1 MFKSKRNRIISLVTG
16 FFLVISLIS
25 IKTFNAN
32 ANDILINPN
41 FEIINLNDTNNTA
54 NLIEEA
60 LPKITA
66 NLISN
71 KEIEVSGDKEITLQY
86 EITPE
91 DYFEDNLST
100 GDTSKIEEILIISD
114 LSQKMSWGNRF
125 SILQNGLTNQ
135 ILNNSKFSSVKFG
148 FIGYNEKYYI
158 GDRNRINDPKDVSM
172 KENADVNNL
181 LTPLFDISDGNSKD
195 GFRQLLQWGKVTF
208 SQNNIRNI
216 DNALIKAKDI
226 FDKYGK
232 DGSGKAIILINAGDV
247 NYSSEVANII
257 KSQGYKII
265 SLDISDEKNTNLKK
279 LHEDL
284 GGVYSSEESKSDYLV
299 GKLDGGNY
307 NNVDNDMSKVA
318 DKLNQGVTVD
328 KVISIIPKLYFDL
341 NNNFQYVDGSAE
353 GIKVENNSGNML
365 DFNLMTPIKYSYSGS
380 MENGKY
386 RYTAPKQVVSF
397 KVKVRSDKDGVLTF
411 GDNSVDKLS
420 NYMSYLKFNNLEKKI
435 ALDTPII
442 IIQGSKIK
450 NHGLYNG
457 ISNGEVIIEE
467 NNNEVF
473 ILAPNSTVTFGSE
486 LILIGDKANISLNID
501 SNLLVDSQEIKVYKV
516 VNNQLSEVI
525 NKYIINNGNNNY
537 NISIEGFKD
546 NGVEETRVLVIYR
559 GVLDDGDNQNIK
571 NTITINNISREV
583 NITTTSS
590 SNEGQRLPNL
600 F

>member
-1 MFKSKRNRIISLVTG
+1 MFKNNRNKIISLVTS
-16 FFLVISLIS
+16 FLLIISLIS

-32 ANDILINPN
+32 ANGVLSKPS
-41 FEIINLNDTNNTA
+41 FESHNVDGRVSI
-54 NLIEEA
+54 IEEA

-66 NLISN
+66 KLISN
-71 KEIEVSGDKEITLQY
+71 KEIEVRGDEEIALQY

-91 DYFEDNLST
+91 DYFEDKLST
-100 GDTSKIEEILIISD
+100 SDSSKIEEVLIISD

-135 ILNNSKFSSVKFG
+135 ILNNSRFSSVKFG

-232 DGSGKAIILINAGDV
+232 DGTGKAIILINAGEV

-265 SLDISDEKNTNLKK
+265 SLDISDEKDTNLKK

-284 GGVYSSEESKSDYLV
+284 GGIYSNEESKSDYLV

-307 NNVDNDMSKVA
+307 NNVDNDMVKVA

-341 NNNFQYVDGSAE
+341 NNNLQYVYGSTE
-353 GIKVENNSGNML
+353 GTKIENNSGNML
-365 DFNLMTPIKYSYSGS
+365 AFSLITPIKYSYNGS
-380 MENGKY
+380 IENGKY
-386 RYTAPKQVVSF
+386 KYTAPKQVVSF
-397 KVKVRSDKDGVLTF
+397 KVKVNSDKEGELTF
-411 GDNSVDKLS
+411 GDNSADKLS
-420 NYMSYLKFNNLEKKI
+420 NYMSYLKFNNLEEKV
-435 ALDTPII
+435 ALDTPIVI
-442 IIQGSKIK
+442 RQGSKIK
-450 NHGLYNG
+450 SHGLYNG
-457 ISNGEVIIEE
+457 ISDGRVIIEE
-467 NNNEVF
+467 NNNEAFV
-473 ILAPNSTVTFGSE
+473 LAPNSTVTFGSE
-486 LILIGDKANISLNID
+486 FTLAGDKINISLDID
-501 SNLLVDSQEIKVYKV
+501 KNLLVNSQEIKIYKI
-516 VNNQLSEVI
+516 VNNELSEVI
-525 NKYIINNGNNNY
+525 NKYITNNGNNNY
-537 NISIEGFKD
+537 NLSIEGFKET
-546 NGVEETRVLVIYR
+546 GVGETKVLVVYR
-559 GVLDDGDNQNIK
+559 GSLDEGDKQEMK
-571 NTITINNISREV
+571 NTITINNISKDI
-583 NITTTSS
+583 NIITSSS
-590 SNEGQRLPNL
+590 SNEGQGLPDL